1 MNTAVIRLTN
11 CHDCQYC
18 DHNGMLQAHPKYIC
32 RNIEVYGRNTV
43 NAKCVDDDPVNFKHH
58 LQPFKVGVIV
68 YDIEPIKTKLKEM
81 FAKYSED
88 DKDKVIIKEK
98 KVKAK

>member
-32 RNIEVYGRNTV
+32 RNIE
-43 NAKCVDDDPVNFKHH
+43 C
-58 LQPFKVGVIV
+58 L
-68 YDIEPIKTKLKEM
+68 
-81 FAKYSED
+81 
-88 DKDKVIIKEK
+88 EK
-98 KVKAK
+98 AFKAKRLSRNLDIAIDEEIYNRLRNEILNG